1 MKLSEETLANEKTDT
16 VSFSGVG
23 SSSQCF
29 FLGRREKK
37 SGRESPFLGSFSIF
51 PRAKIYFHARV
62 FRFFSRPYFFFS
74 RPKFGFFSRAKNKFH
89 GQKYDI
95 FHGQY
100 FFFTDIFWANQP
112 TCLSL
117 SQAFFFKKKI
127 TNRGFCKTGP
137 YNMHGAGGVVQWWDT
152 KGARSILLRGKNGLA
167 AAAKKSRAAYWAP
180 LSQLPLFR

>member
-62 FRFFSRPYFFFS
+62 FRFFSRPYFFFHGQNL
-74 RPKFGFFSRAKNKFH
+74 GFFH
-89 GQKYDI
+89 GQKI
-95 FHGQY
+95 SFTAKNTI
-100 FFFTDIFWANQP
+100 FFTDSIFFSRTFFEP
-112 TCLSL
+112 TSQHASRSPKPSSL
-117 SQAFFFKKKI
+117 KKKI

-137 YNMHGAGGVVQWWDT
+137 YNMHGAGGVVQW
-152 KGARSILLRGKNGLA
+152 
-167 AAAKKSRAAYWAP
+167 
-180 LSQLPLFR
+180 